1 MLSHSTIYAPSGHVP
16 ESLRSAVYIT
26 NILASVLSI
35 LTLILFG
42 ILFSLFGW
50 KQTSLLIIAIA
61 IIFGLIP
68 LINRSNYN
76 FGRLLFCLVPVFV
89 TFGISLYGKLTVPE
103 QSYITY
109 FDVRFIIL
117 VTTILPAI
125 VFTIE
130 EKWRI
135 TICMG
140 SILFCLLLFDPIH
153 NAFGLGYFQRGFTAR
168 SYYYINYIVFISFL
182 VLSFGVIVLK
192 VITGRAQAQERK
204 TVQELNASNKQLLIK
219 NDELMRLNESMA
231 QQSQELIRQKKEIHE
246 SRELISEANLLI
258 SQQQER
264 LVETN
269 KALAKLVEE
278 KTEDLSSTNEELV
291 RHNNELRQFS
301 YTVSHN
307 MRAPVARLL
316 GLTDLLNR
324 SKSDHDRS
332 EIASMILKSSRE
344 LDEVLKDLNQIIDLR
359 NDLYQVREKI
369 AFVDEWQKTLFVL
382 QEQLRP
388 GYKIN
393 IDFSQAPYIYSIRA
407 MIQSIVYNLVS
418 NAIKYRNPEKELCVD
433 ITTTL
438 QPDGAV
444 VLRVKDN
451 GLGINLGT
459 QKENIFKLY
468 RRFHTHVDGK
478 GLGLYL
484 VKTQVDT
491 LGGSIEVES
500 DINKGTTFIIT
511 LPHPKNVSKQFFFE
525 SDAAQ
530 IYYDADINNTVI
542 VWKKNITGLEYRKAF
557 QTVLHTLKTYNT
569 PGWIADLRLQGVVPD
584 EEQQWFLTTVM
595 PEAVNC
601 GLKRIAAVG
610 FSDPIR
616 KNYFERMTAKTDLL
630 KVELKVFDQ
639 LEDAVHWM
647 KGFIRN

>member
-1 MLSHSTIYAPSGHVP
+1 MLSRSTIYAPSGNVP
-16 ESLRSAVYIT
+16 ESLRTAVYIT
-26 NILASVLSI
+26 NILASVLAA

-50 KQTSLLIIAIA
+50 KPTSMLIISIA

-68 LINRSNYN
+68 VINRSNYN

-89 TFGISLYGKLTVPE
+89 TFSISLYGKLTVPE

-125 VFTIE
+125 VFTIA
-130 EKWRI
+130 EKWKI

-140 SILFCLLLFDPIH
+140 STLVCLLLFDPIH

-168 SYYYINYIVFISFL
+168 SYYYINYISFISFL

-192 VITGRAQAQERK
+192 LITGRAEDQERK
-204 TVQELNASNKQLLIK
+204 TVHELNASNKQLLIK

-231 QQSQELIRQKKEIHE
+231 QQSEELIRQKKEIHE

-264 LVETN
+264 LVESN
-269 KALAKLVEE
+269 KVLSKLVEE

-307 MRAPVARLL
+307 LRAPVARLL

-324 SKSDHDRS
+324 SKLDHDRT
-332 EIASMILKSSRE
+332 EISTMIHKSGRE

-369 AFVDEWQKTLFVL
+369 LFADEWQKTLFVL

-388 GYKIN
+388 AYKIE
-393 IDFSQAPYIYSIRA
+393 IDFNQAPYIYSIRA

-418 NAIKYRNPEKELCVD
+418 NAIKYRNPEKELRIDV
-433 ITTTL
+433 TTSL

-459 QKENIFKLY
+459 QKENIFKLFK
-468 RRFHTHVDGK
+468 RFHTHVDGK

-491 LGGSIEVES
+491 LGGSIEIES
-500 DINKGTTFIIT
+500 EINRGTTFSIT
-511 LPHPKNVSKQFFFE
+511 LPHPKNVSKQVFFE
-525 SDAAQ
+525 SEAAL

-542 VWKKNITGLEYRKAF
+542 VWKKNISGLEYRKAF
-557 QTVLHTLKTYNT
+557 QTVLHTLRTYHT

>member
-1 MLSHSTIYAPSGHVP
+1 MLSRFNFYAPSRDVP
-16 ESLRSAVYIT
+16 ESLRTAVHIT
-26 NILASVLSI
+26 NILASILAL

-50 KQTSLLIIAIA
+50 KPTSMLIISIA

-68 LINRSNYN
+68 VINRSNYN
-76 FGRLLFCLVPVFV
+76 SGRLLFCLVPVFV
-89 TFGISLYGKLTVPE
+89 TFSISVFGKLTVPE
-103 QSYITY
+103 QSYVAY
-109 FDVRFIIL
+109 YDVRFIIL
-117 VTTILPAI
+117 VTTILPVI

-130 EKWRI
+130 EKWKI

-140 SILFCLLLFDPIH
+140 STLLCLLLFDPIH
-153 NAFGLGYFQRGFTAR
+153 NAFGLGYFQRDFTAR
-168 SYYYINYIVFISFL
+168 SYYYINYITFVSFL
-182 VLSFGVIVLK
+182 VLSVGVIVLK
-192 VITGRAQAQERK
+192 LLTGRAEAQEIK

-231 QQSQELIRQKKEIHE
+231 QQSEELIRQKKEIHE
-246 SRELISEANLLI
+246 SRELIAEANLLI

-264 LVETN
+264 LVESN
-269 KALAKLVEE
+269 KVLSKLVKE

-307 MRAPVARLL
+307 LRAPVARLL

-324 SKSDHDRS
+324 SKLDHDRT
-332 EIASMILKSSRE
+332 EISTMIHRSGRE

-369 AFVDEWQKTLFVL
+369 LFADEWQKTLFVL
-382 QEQLRP
+382 QDQLRP
-388 GYKIN
+388 AYKIE
-393 IDFSQAPYIYSIRA
+393 IDFNRAPYIYSIRA

-418 NAIKYRNPEKELCVD
+418 NAIKYRNSEKELRIDV
-433 ITTTL
+433 TTSL

-451 GLGINLGT
+451 GLGINVGT
-459 QKENIFKLY
+459 QKENIFKLFK
-468 RRFHTHVDGK
+468 RFHTHVDGK

-491 LGGSIEVES
+491 LGGSIEIES
-500 DINKGTTFIIT
+500 EINMGTTFIIT
-511 LPHPKNVSKQFFFE
+511 FPHPKNVSKQVFFE

-542 VWKKNITGLEYRKAF
+542 VWKKSITGLEYRKAF
-557 QTVLHTLKTYNT
+557 QAVLHTLKTYNT
-569 PGWIADLRLQGVVPD
+569 PGWITDLRLQGVVQD
-584 EEQQWFLTTVM
+584 EDQKWFLTTIV
-595 PEAVNC
+595 PEAVRC
-601 GLKRIAAVG
+601 GLKRVAAVG
-610 FSDPIR
+610 FLDPIL
-616 KNYFERMTAKTDLL
+616 KSYYDRMATNTK
-630 KVELKVFDQ
+630 KFGVELQVFEQ
-639 LEDAVHWM
+639 MEDAITWM
-647 KGFIRN
+647 RKFIKN

>member
-1 MLSHSTIYAPSGHVP
+1 MLSRSTIYAPSGNVP
-16 ESLRSAVYIT
+16 ESLRTAVYIT
-26 NILASVLSI
+26 NILASVLAA

-50 KQTSLLIIAIA
+50 KPTSMLIISIA

-68 LINRSNYN
+68 IINRSNYN

-89 TFGISLYGKLTVPE
+89 TFSISLYGKLTVPE

-125 VFTIE
+125 VFTIA
-130 EKWRI
+130 EKWKI

-140 SILFCLLLFDPIH
+140 STLVCLLLFDPIH

-168 SYYYINYIVFISFL
+168 SYYYINYISFISFL

-192 VITGRAQAQERK
+192 LITGRAEAQERK
-204 TVQELNASNKQLLIK
+204 TVHELNASNKQLLIK

-231 QQSQELIRQKKEIHE
+231 QQSEELIRQKKEIHE

-264 LVETN
+264 LVESN
-269 KALAKLVEE
+269 KVLSKLVEE

-307 MRAPVARLL
+307 LRAPVARLL

-324 SKSDHDRS
+324 SKLDHDRT
-332 EIASMILKSSRE
+332 EISTMIHKSGRE

-369 AFVDEWQKTLFVL
+369 LFADEWQKTLFVL

-388 GYKIN
+388 AYKIE
-393 IDFSQAPYIYSIRA
+393 IDFNQAPYIYSIRA

-418 NAIKYRNPEKELCVD
+418 NAIKYRNPEKELRIDV
-433 ITTTL
+433 TTSL

-459 QKENIFKLY
+459 QKENIFKLFK
-468 RRFHTHVDGK
+468 RFHTHVDGK

-491 LGGSIEVES
+491 LGGSIEIES
-500 DINKGTTFIIT
+500 EINRGTTFIIT
-511 LPHPKNVSKQFFFE
+511 LPHPKNVSKQVFFE
-525 SDAAQ
+525 SEAAL

-542 VWKKNITGLEYRKAF
+542 VWKKNISGLEYRKAF
-557 QTVLHTLKTYNT
+557 QTVLHTLRTYHT

>member
-1 MLSHSTIYAPSGHVP
+1 M
-16 ESLRSAVYIT
+16 
-26 NILASVLSI
+26 
-35 LTLILFG
+35 
-42 ILFSLFGW
+42 
-50 KQTSLLIIAIA
+50 LIISIA

-68 LINRSNYN
+68 VINRSNYN

-89 TFGISLYGKLTVPE
+89 TFSISLYGKLTVPE

-125 VFTIE
+125 VFTIA
-130 EKWRI
+130 EKWKI

-140 SILFCLLLFDPIH
+140 STLVCLLLFDPIH

-168 SYYYINYIVFISFL
+168 SYYYINYISFISFL

-192 VITGRAQAQERK
+192 LITGRAEDQERK
-204 TVQELNASNKQLLIK
+204 TVHELNASNKQLLIK

-231 QQSQELIRQKKEIHE
+231 QQSEELIRQKKEIHE

-264 LVETN
+264 LVESN
-269 KALAKLVEE
+269 KVLSKLVEE

-307 MRAPVARLL
+307 LRAPVARLL

-324 SKSDHDRS
+324 SKLDHDRT
-332 EIASMILKSSRE
+332 EISTMIHKSGRE

-369 AFVDEWQKTLFVL
+369 LFADEWQKTLFVL

-388 GYKIN
+388 AYKIE
-393 IDFSQAPYIYSIRA
+393 IDFNQAPYIYSIRA

-418 NAIKYRNPEKELCVD
+418 NAIKYRNPEKELRIDV
-433 ITTTL
+433 TTSL

-459 QKENIFKLY
+459 QKENIFKLFK
-468 RRFHTHVDGK
+468 RFHTHVDGK

-491 LGGSIEVES
+491 LGGSIEIES
-500 DINKGTTFIIT
+500 EINRGTTFSIT
-511 LPHPKNVSKQFFFE
+511 LPHPKNVSKQVFFE
-525 SDAAQ
+525 SEAAL

-542 VWKKNITGLEYRKAF
+542 VWKKNISGLEYRKAF
-557 QTVLHTLKTYNT
+557 QTVLHTLRTYHT